1 MYSELTNPTK
11 LGVFCSTVEHLGCN
25 SIKILSTM
33 GKMQGFA
40 VYAHFAH
47 NILITITFETWKIGF
62 YNVYCKLITRT
73 NHT

>member
-11 LGVFCSTVEHLGCN
+11 LGVFWSTIEYLNCF

-33 GKMQGFA
+33 KKMRDFGHSPCFA
-40 VYAHFAH
+40 D

-62 YNVYCKLITRT
+62 YNV
-73 NHT
+73 